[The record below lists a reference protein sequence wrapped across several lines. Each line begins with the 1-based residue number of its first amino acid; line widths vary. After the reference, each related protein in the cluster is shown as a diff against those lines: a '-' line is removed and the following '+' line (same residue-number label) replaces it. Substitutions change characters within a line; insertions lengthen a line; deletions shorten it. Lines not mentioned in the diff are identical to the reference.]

1 MTEKN
6 PWQTTNS
13 KLKYE
18 NPWIRVDEHR
28 VINPGGADG
37 IYGVVHFKNEATAV
51 VALDDDNHIWLVG
64 QYRYAL
70 NEYSWELPE
79 GGTGG
84 GDPLEAA
91 KRELKEEAGLVAQH
105 WRFLQRVHLSN
116 SVSDEVGHIYLAR
129 NISIGEA
136 APEECEEL
144 KVKRIALKEAY
155 EMVCRGEIT
164 DSLSVIGILRVFG
177 SV

>member
-6 PWQTTNS
+6 PWQTTKS
-13 KLKYE
+13 ELKYE
-18 NPWIRVDEHR
+18 NPWIRVDEHQ
-28 VINPGGADG
+28 VINPGGGEG

-51 VALDDDNHIWLVG
+51 VALDEEDHIWLVG

-79 GGTGG
+79 GGAGG

-91 KRELKEEAGLVAQH
+91 RRELKEEAGLIAQD
-105 WRFLQRVHLSN
+105 WELLQRVHLSN
-116 SVSDEVGHIYLAR
+116 SVSDEVGYIYLAQ
-129 NISIGEA
+129 NISVGDA

-144 KVKRIALKEAY
+144 TVKRLPLQEAY
-155 EMVCRGEIT
+155 EMVLRGEIT
-164 DSLSVIGILRVFG
+164 DSLSVTGILRASQMV
-177 SV
+177 

>member
-6 PWQTTNS
+6 PWKTIIRE
-13 KLKYE
+13 LKYE
-18 NPWIRVDEHR
+18 NPWIRVDEHQ
-28 VINPGGADG
+28 VIHPGGGEG

-51 VALDDDNHIWLVG
+51 VALDDENHIWLVG

-91 KRELKEEAGLVAQH
+91 KRELKEETGLVAQD
-105 WRFLQRVHLSN
+105 WELLQRVHLSN
-116 SVSDEVGHIYLAR
+116 SVSDEVGYIYLAKG
-129 NISIGEA
+129 ISLGDA

-144 KVKRIALKEAY
+144 KVKRVSLEAAFQ
-155 EMVCRGEIT
+155 MVVNGEIT
-164 DSLSVIGILRVFG
+164 DSLSVTGILRAFQAV
-177 SV
+177 